1 MPKVP
6 LGELTSSLRASTLP
20 ISGSPVITPANV
32 AASTGA
38 IRRRSIKY
46 QGGAYVVGRH
56 GLRSGDVLVPLSAAG
71 AAILVDDRLR
81 GALFSARFA
90 ALRPADSFAALWIW
104 AVLNSRT
111 GLARKGFLAA
121 GSTTPV
127 VKTSDLLGMEMPMP
141 PAADIQRLNPIL
153 AQIEA
158 RTHRAEEPAES
169 TWWTTAD
176 LRVRNDWAITL
187 ATPNPELLE
196 AGEPLGSFVQEL
208 TRGRSTRG
216 VEIQEELPGCLPV
229 VDVSALAG
237 KPIRRWVAPETA
249 ETVRAT
255 AITPGDLLVANVGE
269 YSYATVA
276 QHSGVADPH
285 VFVLRLLDQ
294 SQGRVLAH
302 HLNGREG
309 MAIRRILLRGATVP
323 SLRRSDIERFPI
335 PQQALEY
342 EGDIEPVV
350 PLAEQ
355 LEQVLWTT

>member
-1 MPKVP
+1 M
-6 LGELTSSLRASTLP
+6 P

-32 AASTGA
+32 GASTGA
-38 IRRRSIKY
+38 IRRRSTKY
-46 QGGAYVVGRH
+46 QGSAYVVGRQ

-71 AAILVDDRLR
+71 AAILVDDRLN

-127 VKTSDLLGMEMPMP
+127 VKTSDLLGMELPIPP
-141 PAADIQRLNPIL
+141 PADIHRLTPIL

-158 RTHRAEEPAES
+158 RTHRAEEPAAS

-196 AGEPLGSFVQEL
+196 AGEPLDSFVQEL
-208 TRGRSTRG
+208 TRGQSTRD
-216 VEIQEELPGCLPV
+216 VEIQQELPGYLPV

-249 ETVRAT
+249 RVAVI
-255 AITPGDLLVANVGE
+255 APGDLLVANVGE
-269 YSYATVA
+269 FSYATVA
-276 QHSGVADPH
+276 QRSGVADPH

-294 SQGRVLAH
+294 SQGPALAH

-309 MAIRRILLRGATVP
+309 MATRRILLRGATVP